1 MQLTRIE
8 YTGRK
13 VYKDKY
19 SRNTWNPGDIMLV
32 SPEAA
37 KKLLNFAEFKEASTA
52 KAKATEKKPE
62 PTTTQTD
69 DSKKPSTGL
78 SVAELQAALTSKG
91 IVIPEGVTKKADLA
105 ALLDNAKDE
114 SELSDEELQA
124 RIKIREEQERV
135 DAKKRE
141 LDNIL
146 MEVDAMPKA
155 ALVDYAAKYDRKLDS
170 SKKVADMRAEVV
182 ELVHELGPR

>member
-19 SRNTWNPGDIMLV
+19 SRNTWSPGDIMLV

-52 KAKATEKKPE
+52 KAKKE
-62 PTTTQTD
+62 
-69 DSKKPSTGL
+69 
-78 SVAELQAALTSKG
+78 
-91 IVIPEGVTKKADLA
+91 DLKD
-105 ALLDNAKDE
+105 LLDNSKDE
-114 SELSDEELQA
+114 SKLSDEELQA
-124 RIKIREEQERV
+124 RIKIREEQERM

-141 LDNIL
+141 LENIL